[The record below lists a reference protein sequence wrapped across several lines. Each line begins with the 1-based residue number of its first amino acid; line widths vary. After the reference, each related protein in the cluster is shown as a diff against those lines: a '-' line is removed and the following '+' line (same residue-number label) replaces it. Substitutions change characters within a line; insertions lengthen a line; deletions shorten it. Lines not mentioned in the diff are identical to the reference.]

1 VPLSRGHHREAHRA
15 GDEVTRWK
23 KAGLDPTVTAR
34 ALWLET
40 HPLPTSAGRMAG
52 NARASA
58 DNEQKA
64 TRDVP
69 ISTPGLNTFL
79 SDLAG
84 ALRIACNFSRTA
96 LNEFVQGS
104 MYARD
109 DLIPR
114 PRVILPKQA
123 GGRIPRAIVAIEQPA
138 PIGDER

>member
-1 VPLSRGHHREAHRA
+1 VPLSRGHHRGAHRA

-23 KAGLDPTVTAR
+23 KTDLDQTVTAR

-40 HPLPTSAGRMAG
+40 HPLPTSADRIAG

-69 ISTPGLNTFL
+69 ISTPGLNTFS

-84 ALRIACNFSRTA
+84 ALR
-96 LNEFVQGS
+96 
-104 MYARD
+104 
-109 DLIPR
+109 
-114 PRVILPKQA
+114 VIFH
-123 GGRIPRAIVAIEQPA
+123 
-138 PIGDER
+138 ERH